1 MRKRIKYTLIALV
14 ALTFVLIT
22 ESNLHSGS
30 DSFMSMIRNEMKMY
44 SPKTLKLEGRIMKS
58 IASATRKQ
66 IIEPPL
72 VTAIM
77 SNESAYKQYAYSPKK
92 ARGLMQLVRL
102 GAKQAE
108 WETGRSYFDPVKN
121 TNGKIIGWELNKW
134 KVYNIENN
142 IHGGVGLL
150 EWLAKKYP
158 MYYEDGTMD
167 EDNLKVVIE
176 LYNVGWG
183 NYHYY
188 NVRNAKYV
196 RDVMRIYKRHRKAF
210 YDSYGTDE
218 GFNKYCKNQY
228 KKKRISKRRSRK

>member
-1 MRKRIKYTLIALV
+1 MKNEFKYSLIALV
-14 ALTFVLIT
+14 VLTSVLLT

-30 DSFMSMIRNEMKMY
+30 DKFMPMIRREMKAH

-58 IASATRKQ
+58 IASATRKM

-77 SNESAYKQYAYSPKK
+77 SNESAYKQHAYSPKK
-92 ARGLMQLVRL
+92 ARGLMQLVKL

-108 WETGRSYFDPVKN
+108 WETGRSYFDPVKC
-121 TNGKIIGWELNKW
+121 TNGKTIGWKLNKW

-158 MYYEDGTMD
+158 MYYEDGTID
-167 EDNLKVVIE
+167 EKNLSVVIE

-183 NYHYY
+183 NYHYHGI
-188 NVRNAKYV
+188 RNAKYV
-196 RDVMRIYKRHRKAF
+196 RNVMNTYRRHKKSF
-210 YDSYGTDE
+210 YYTYGTYE
-218 GFNKYCKNQY
+218 GFKKYCKNTY
-228 KKKRISKRRSRK
+228 KRK